1 MNTRDKII
9 ETAIRLFNEKGTRAV
24 TTNHIAAAAEISA
37 GNLYYHFRN
46 KEAIIHAI
54 FRQMDAYGREEH
66 RRLQDESTP
75 GTIET
80 MEKSFIMIQKFNW
93 RFRFFKRELTSLVNA
108 DPALKEDF
116 VRTHREMLALVRSN
130 IDRSIEHGLLLTLPK
145 EDRQLLAETIWLV
158 TLFWPNYLEVSG
170 EEVNEASL
178 RRGSDLLRR
187 ILLPY
192 VVQRP
197 KRRRRRG

>member
-9 ETAIRLFNEKGTRAV
+9 ETGIRLFNERGTRAV
-24 TTNHIAAAAEISA
+24 TTNHISAGAGISP

-46 KEAIIHAI
+46 KEEIIRAI
-54 FRQMDAYGREEH
+54 FRQMDVYGREEH
-66 RRLQDESTP
+66 RRIHERTT

-80 MEKSFIMIQKFNW
+80 IEESFVMIQKFNW

-116 VRTHREMLALVRSN
+116 VRTHRETLVLVRSS
-130 IDRSIEHGLLLTLPK
+130 IDRSIEHGLLLSLPE
-145 EDRQLLAETIWLV
+145 EDRQFLAEAIWLV

-178 RRGSDLLRR
+178 QRGSDLLRR
-187 ILLPY
+187 ILAPY

-197 KRRRRRG
+197 KRRSRPG

>member
-1 MNTRDKII
+1 MNTREKII
-9 ETAIRLFNEKGTRAV
+9 ETAIRLFNERGTKAV
-24 TTNHIAAAAEISA
+24 TTNHIAAAAGISP

-46 KEAIIHAI
+46 KEEIIRAI
-54 FRQMDAYGREEH
+54 FRQMDVYGREEH
-66 RRLQDESTP
+66 RRIFDGRTP

-80 MEKSFIMIQKFNW
+80 MEESFVMIQKFNW

-116 VRTHREMLALVRSN
+116 ARTHHETLALVRSS
-130 IDRSIEHGLLLTLPK
+130 IDRSIEDGLLLSLPD
-145 EDRQLLAETIWLV
+145 EDRQLLAEAIWLV
-158 TLFWPNYLEVSG
+158 TLFWPNYLEVRG

-178 RRGSDLLRR
+178 QRGSDLLRR
-187 ILLPY
+187 ILAPY

-197 KRRRRRG
+197 KRRRRPG

>member
-1 MNTRDKII
+1 
-9 ETAIRLFNEKGTRAV
+9 
-24 TTNHIAAAAEISA
+24 
-37 GNLYYHFRN
+37 
-46 KEAIIHAI
+46 
-54 FRQMDAYGREEH
+54 
-66 RRLQDESTP
+66 
-75 GTIET
+75 